1 MDKHRHDDA
10 GPARQERDE
19 PSEVPAEAAQRS
31 VPAEELSPDEAAAAD
46 ADRAPVPDPTSSAQ
60 VPDSSDFPEEK

>member
-1 MDKHRHDDA
+1 MDKNRHDDA

-19 PSEVPAEAAQRS
+19 PSEVPAEASPHS
-31 VPAEELSPDEAAAAD
+31 VPAEDLPPDEAAAAD

-60 VPDSSDFPEEK
+60 VPDSGDYPEK

>member
-1 MDKHRHDDA
+1 MDKNRHDDA

-19 PSEVPAEAAQRS
+19 PSEVPAEASPHS
-31 VPAEELSPDEAAAAD
+31 VPAEDLSPDEAAAAD

-60 VPDSSDFPEEK
+60 VPDSGDYPEE